1 MGKNQAA
8 SVGVFVS
15 LPGDGGKLELN
26 SAKPTFY
33 MKRFS
38 PSEGSGTITETRA
51 TVEGSF
57 WAAAAARPGDAKVFE
72 GLPPPLATVQAQDG
86 QASRPTVLQMGNQ
99 DGIRHRPALDNS
111 GPQRVRLVDVPT
123 WTPRTVCGQGS
134 YELDTAPLGGIP
146 GLK

>member
-1 MGKNQAA
+1 M
-8 SVGVFVS
+8 GVFVS

-38 PSEGSGTITETRA
+38 SSEGSATITENQTTMEVSFRA
-51 TVEGSF
+51 V
-57 WAAAAARPGDAKVFE
+57 AAVWPGDAKVFE
-72 GLPPPLATVQAQDG
+72 GLPPPLATAQGLDG
-86 QASRPTVLQMGNQ
+86 RTSQPTVLRMGNQ
-99 DGIRHRPALDNS
+99 DGIQHRPALDNS
-111 GPQRVRLVDVPT
+111 GPLRVCLVDVPT

-134 YELDTAPLGGIP
+134 DEPGTAPLGRIP